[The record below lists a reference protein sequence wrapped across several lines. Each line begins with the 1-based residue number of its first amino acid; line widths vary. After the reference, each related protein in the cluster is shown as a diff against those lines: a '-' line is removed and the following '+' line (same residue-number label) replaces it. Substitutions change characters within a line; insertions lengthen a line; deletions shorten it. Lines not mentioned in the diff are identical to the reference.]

1 MTTTTG
7 DNAVFRDAPIIVG
20 VTGGIAAY
28 KACTLVSRLVQAGAN
43 VTVLMTESATRFV
56 GPITM
61 QALSGN
67 HVYTSPWE
75 HVDSQDPQHVSLAR
89 GAKAIVIAPCSMNCI
104 AKLATGLTDDVVTL
118 ACSAADRS
126 TTPILLA
133 PAMNASMWAQPS
145 TQRNLETL
153 KGDGYRFVGPEEGWQ
168 ACRSTG
174 NGRMSEPEAIL
185 DALRSTIA

>member
-1 MTTTTG
+1 MASTTG
-7 DNAVFRDAPIIVG
+7 DNADFQDAPIIVG

-28 KACTLVSRLVQAGAN
+28 KACTLVSRLAQAGAE

-56 GPITM
+56 GPITF

-75 HVDSQDPQHVSLAR
+75 HIDSLDPQHVSLAR
-89 GAKAIVIAPCSMNCI
+89 RARAIVVAPCSMNS
-104 AKLATGLTDDVVTL
+104 LARLAHGFADDVVTL
-118 ACSAADRS
+118 ACSAADRT

-145 TQRNLETL
+145 TQRNVRSLEA
-153 KGDGYRFVGPEEGWQ
+153 DGFRIIGPDDGWQ
-168 ACRSTG
+168 ACRTIG
-174 NGRMSEPEAIL
+174 AGRMSEPDTIFE
-185 DALRSTIA
+185 ALRTAIS